1 MTMANDLSAVEPDAL
16 DHPPAAASA
25 GSTAIALAP
34 VNRVLVTSFAYNEGV
49 KIQATVDR
57 TRAALTRIRVA
68 SAEHIASPIQF
79 DLLVMDDGST
89 DGSLDSIR
97 ALGVRVVSSA
107 TNRGIGAAMKESFQL
122 ALDGGY
128 DVVIIMAG
136 NNKDDP
142 EEIGR
147 LLDPIVRQGF
157 DFVQGSRWLEGG
169 GHGRMP
175 LYRRVATRLHPFLF
189 SIATRKWVTEST
201 NGFRAIRTRLLRDK
215 RIDWRQAWLDKYE
228 LEPYLLFKAIRLG
241 YRHTEVPVVKIYPP
255 KRLGYTKMKPLT
267 GWWSILRPI
276 FYLALCIRK

>member
-1 MTMANDLSAVEPDAL
+1 MTLTNDMTAIDSDAI
-16 DHPPAAASA
+16 DHPIATACAPAHAP
-25 GSTAIALAP
+25 AP
-34 VNRVLVTSFAYNEGV
+34 VGRVLVAAFAYNEGV

-57 TRAALTRIRVA
+57 TLAALKRIGA
-68 SAEHIASPIQF
+68 LSAARNAAPVQF
-79 DLLVMDDGST
+79 DMLVMDDGST

-97 ALGVRVVSSA
+97 ALGVRVISSA
-107 TNRGIGAAMKESFQL
+107 ANRGIGSAMKEAFQL
-122 ALDGGY
+122 AIDDGY
-128 DVVIIMAG
+128 DVIIIMAG

-157 DFVQGSRWLEGG
+157 DFVQGSRWMKGG

-175 LYRRVATRLHPFLF
+175 IYRRFATRLHPFLF
-189 SIATRKWVTEST
+189 SLATRKWVTEST
-201 NGFRAIRTRLLRDK
+201 NGFRAIRTRLLRDE
-215 RIDWRQAWLDKYE
+215 RIRWRQAWLDKYE

-255 KRLGYTKMKPLT
+255 KKLGYTKMKPLT

-276 FYLALCIRK
+276 FYLGLRIRK

>member
-1 MTMANDLSAVEPDAL
+1 MTLTNDMTAIDPDEV
-16 DHPPAAASA
+16 DHPIANAGAPAN
-25 GSTAIALAP
+25 AP
-34 VNRVLVTSFAYNEGV
+34 IPVGRVLVAAFAYNEGV

-57 TRAALTRIRVA
+57 TLAALKRIGA
-68 SAEHIASPIQF
+68 ASPARNAAPVQF
-79 DLLVMDDGST
+79 DMLVMDDGST

-107 TNRGIGAAMKESFQL
+107 ANRGIGSAMKESFQL
-122 ALDGGY
+122 AIDGGY
-128 DVVIIMAG
+128 DVIIIMAG

-157 DFVQGSRWLEGG
+157 DFVQGSRWMKGG

-175 LYRRVATRLHPFLF
+175 IYRQFATRLHPFLF
-189 SIATRKWVTEST
+189 SLATRKWVTEST
-201 NGFRAIRTRLLRDK
+201 NGFRAIRTRLLRDV
-215 RIDWRQAWLDKYE
+215 RINWRQPWLDKYE

-241 YRHTEVPVVKIYPP
+241 YRHAEVPVVKIYPP
-255 KRLGYTKMKPLT
+255 KKLGYTKMKPLT

-276 FYLALCIRK
+276 FYLGLRIRK

>member
-1 MTMANDLSAVEPDAL
+1 MTLANDLTAIDPGTDDRTINEAGAG
-16 DHPPAAASA
+16 AAAN
-25 GSTAIALAP
+25 AP
-34 VNRVLVTSFAYNEGV
+34 TQVTRVLVTSFAYNEGV

-57 TRAALTRIRVA
+57 TLAALKRIRA
-68 SAEHIASPIQF
+68 KSPAPSPIQF

-107 TNRGIGAAMKESFQL
+107 FNRGIGAAMKESFQL
-122 ALDGGY
+122 AIDGGY
-128 DVVIIMAG
+128 DVIIIMAG

-142 EEIGR
+142 EEIGK

-157 DFVQGSRWLEGG
+157 DFVQGSRWMTGG

-175 LYRRVATRLHPFLF
+175 LYRRAATRLHPFLF

-201 NGFRAIRTRLLRDK
+201 NGFRAVRTRLLKDK
-215 RIDWRQAWLDKYE
+215 RINWRQTWLDKYE

-255 KRLGYTKMKPLT
+255 KKLGYTKMKPLT

-276 FYLALCIRK
+276 FYLGLRIRK